1 MNESDQ
7 KRSKDN
13 DTTKEF
19 CWGRHPVLTLLEEAP
34 GNCLRLY
41 LQKTS
46 RGEAVKKIIDMASS
60 RKIPVQF
67 VDSVQLE
74 RLCPDVNHQGV
85 VAQVS
90 PVQLFSLP
98 QLTDLL
104 PPAPE
109 PALLI
114 LLDHLKDPQNLGAII
129 RTAEVAGATAVLF
142 PSRRGALPTGSVL
155 KVSAG
160 AALRIPLFSV
170 TNVAKTIEE
179 ITRDYDFWSLGLDH
193 KASQTI
199 WQSPPPERCLL
210 VVGGEGEGLGTL
222 VSSRCDE
229 RRRIPM
235 RGQTGSLNASVAAS
249 VGMFEWFR
257 HIETH

>member
-1 MNESDQ
+1 MNGSNRR
-7 KRSKDN
+7 KPKDEN
-13 DTTKEF
+13 TKEY
-19 CWGRHPVLTLLEEAP
+19 CWGRHPVLTLMEEAP
-34 GNCLRLY
+34 GNCLRLFI
-41 LQKTS
+41 QKSS
-46 RGEAVKKIIDMASS
+46 RGEAIQKIIDLAGS

-67 VDSVQLE
+67 VDSNQLG
-74 RLCPDVNHQGV
+74 RLCPEVNHQGV
-85 VAQVS
+85 IALVS
-90 PVQLFSLP
+90 SVELFPLSRLN
-98 QLTDLL
+98 DLL
-104 PPAPE
+104 PPSPE

-129 RTAEVAGATAVLF
+129 RTAEVAGATGVLF

-170 TNVAKTIEE
+170 TNVARTIQE
-179 ITRDYDFWSLGLDH
+179 ITRDFGFWSLGLDH

-199 WQSPPPERCLL
+199 WQHPLPERCLL
-210 VVGGEGEGLGTL
+210 VVGAEGEGLSPL

-229 RRRIPM
+229 IRRIPM
-235 RGQTGSLNASVAAS
+235 KGKTGSLNASVAAS

>member
-1 MNESDQ
+1 MIDARDQ
-7 KRSKDN
+7 RKPQDEN
-13 DTTKEF
+13 TKEY

-34 GNCLRLY
+34 GNCLRLF

-46 RGEAVKKIIDMASS
+46 RGDVIQKIIELGSS
-60 RKIPVQF
+60 HRIPVQF
-67 VDSVQLE
+67 ADSTHLG

-85 VAQVS
+85 IAQVS
-90 PVQLFSLP
+90 PVELFSLP
-98 QLTDLL
+98 QLKDLL

-109 PALLI
+109 PALLV

-129 RTAEVAGATAVLF
+129 RTAEVAGATGVLF
-142 PSRRGALPTGSVL
+142 PSRRGALPTGAVL

-160 AALRIPLFSV
+160 AAMRIPLFSV
-170 TNVAKTIEE
+170 TNVARTIQE
-179 ITRDYDFWSLGLDH
+179 ITRNFDFWSLGLDH

-199 WQSPPPERCLL
+199 WQSPLPERCLL
-210 VVGGEGEGLGTL
+210 VIGGEGEGLGTL

-229 RRRIPM
+229 TRRIPM
-235 RGQTGSLNASVAAS
+235 KGQTGSLNASVAAS

>member
-1 MNESDQ
+1 MKNDDRRKPIEEN
-7 KRSKDN
+7 SK
-13 DTTKEF
+13 EY

-34 GNCLRLY
+34 GNCLRLF

-46 RGEAVKKIIDMASS
+46 RGEAIQKIVDLASS
-60 RKIPVQF
+60 CKIPVQF
-67 VDSVQLE
+67 VDSSSLG
-74 RLCPDVNHQGV
+74 RLCPEVNHQGV
-85 VAQVS
+85 IAQVS
-90 PVQLFSLP
+90 PVELSSLSQLK
-98 QLTDLL
+98 DLL
-104 PPAPE
+104 PPSPE
-109 PALLI
+109 PALLV

-129 RTAEVAGATAVLF
+129 RTAEVAGAKGVLF

-170 TNVAKTIEE
+170 TNVARTIQE
-179 ITRDYDFWSLGLDH
+179 ITRDYNFWSLGLDH
-193 KASQTI
+193 KASHTI
-199 WQSPPPERCLL
+199 WQSPLPERCLL
-210 VVGGEGEGLGTL
+210 VVGAEGEGLSPL

-229 RRRIPM
+229 TRSIPM
-235 RGQTGSLNASVAAS
+235 KGNTGSLNASVAAS